1 MVLHEAR
8 LFTGLLLKVI
18 WLDMLTNLFCAVCFT
33 VTANVADDYLKG
45 ATQRGLDYSRF
56 LTLEIQKLC

>member
-1 MVLHEAR
+1 MVLRETR
-8 LFTGLLLKVI
+8 LFNGLLLKFI
-18 WLDMLTNLFCAVCFT
+18 WLDMLTILFCVLCFT

-56 LTLEIQKLC
+56 LSLDIQKIC

>member
-1 MVLHEAR
+1 
-8 LFTGLLLKVI
+8 
-18 WLDMLTNLFCAVCFT
+18 MLTNLFCVICFT